1 MPFYTHNWVQLPLQK
16 KNFSHEHDL
25 WNLLKSNTEISD
37 NEIFNTEI
45 YL

>member
-16 KNFSHEHDL
+16 KKFSQEHDL